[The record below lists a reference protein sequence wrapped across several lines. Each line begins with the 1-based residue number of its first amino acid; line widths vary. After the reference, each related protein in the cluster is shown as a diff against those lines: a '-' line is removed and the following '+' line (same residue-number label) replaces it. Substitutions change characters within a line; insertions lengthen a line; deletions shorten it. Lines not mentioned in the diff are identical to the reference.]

1 MVLTSKLIDGTF
13 PDYGRVI
20 PQNNDKELIVDKKD
34 FEAAVDRVSTISSE
48 RGRAVKLALSPG
60 KLVLSVTNPDSG
72 SATEELEVEYASDA
86 LDIGFNS
93 RYLLDIA
100 AQIEGEVAVLQA
112 RRSRL
117 ADAGAGQGQ
126 QGRALRADADAGVR
140 ASATRALTF
149 PLPLWERVA
158 PDKNAVVITERRVA
172 STIVCASEEIERSTC
187 CINPS
192 AEDTQSLPPLPTL
205 RQRQLLMTPSRI
217 HRLSLTHFRNYRA
230 ASVQARGDVVVLVG
244 PNGAGKTN
252 CLEAI
257 SFLSPGRGLRRA
269 TLEDVAD
276 NQGDGSW
283 AVSAE
288 VEGALGLATLGTGID
303 APGAEAA
310 STSRRCRIDREPVS
324 SATAFGD
331 HLRMV
336 WLTPAMDGLFMGAA
350 SERRRFFDRLVL
362 AIDSE
367 HSSRVSALER
377 SLRSRNRL
385 LEVRNYDDHWCD
397 AIERET
403 AELAVAVAATRGQT
417 VTRLAAMLRERGTAS
432 AFPSA
437 QIMLDGW
444 MENAL
449 VNEAATAVEDRYRE
463 ILRAGRARD
472 AAAGRTLD
480 GPHLTD
486 LEVVYA
492 PKNMP
497 ARDASTGEQKALLIG
512 LVLAHA
518 TLVAEMT
525 GIVPLLLLDEVVAHL
540 DPTGARRCSMSWQ
553 SSARRSG

>member
-1 MVLTSKLIDGTF
+1 M
-13 PDYGRVI
+13 
-20 PQNNDKELIVDKKD
+20 
-34 FEAAVDRVSTISSE
+34 
-48 RGRAVKLALSPG
+48 
-60 KLVLSVTNPDSG
+60 
-72 SATEELEVEYASDA
+72 
-86 LDIGFNS
+86 
-93 RYLLDIA
+93 
-100 AQIEGEVAVLQA
+100 
-112 RRSRL
+112 
-117 ADAGAGQGQ
+117 
-126 QGRALRADADAGVR
+126 
-140 ASATRALTF
+140 TR
-149 PLPLWERVA
+149 
-158 PDKNAVVITERRVA
+158 
-172 STIVCASEEIERSTC
+172 
-187 CINPS
+187 
-192 AEDTQSLPPLPTL
+192 
-205 RQRQLLMTPSRI
+205 SRI
-217 HRLSLTHFRNYRA
+217 HRLALTHFRNYRA
-230 ASVQARGDVVVLVG
+230 AGLEARADMVVLVG

-252 CLEAI
+252 CLEAL

-269 TLEDVAD
+269 TLEDIAD

-288 VEGALGLATLGTGID
+288 VEGALGLATLGTGI
-303 APGAEAA
+303 EAQHGEVQT
-310 STSRRCRIDREPVS
+310 TSRRCRIDREPVA
-324 SATAFGD
+324 SANAFGD

-336 WLTPAMDGLFMGAA
+336 WLTPSMDGLFVGPA

-385 LEVRNYDDHWCD
+385 LEVRNFDDHWCD

-417 VTRLAAMLRERGTAS
+417 ALKLAAMLRTRGQAS

-437 QIMLDGW
+437 EIALDGW

-449 VNEAATAVEDRYRE
+449 LSEPATAVEDRYRE
-463 ILRAGRARD
+463 ILRTSRARD

-486 LEVVYA
+486 LQVIYA

-518 TLVAEMT
+518 TLVAEST

-540 DPTGARRCSMSWQ
+540 DPNRRGALFAELAKLGAQVWLTGADPLQFSGIGEASDIFDVESGRITRR
-553 SSARRSG
+553 A

>member
-1 MVLTSKLIDGTF
+1 M
-13 PDYGRVI
+13 
-20 PQNNDKELIVDKKD
+20 
-34 FEAAVDRVSTISSE
+34 
-48 RGRAVKLALSPG
+48 
-60 KLVLSVTNPDSG
+60 SG
-72 SATEELEVEYASDA
+72 L
-86 LDIGFNS
+86 
-93 RYLLDIA
+93 
-100 AQIEGEVAVLQA
+100 
-112 RRSRL
+112 
-117 ADAGAGQGQ
+117 
-126 QGRALRADADAGVR
+126 
-140 ASATRALTF
+140 
-149 PLPLWERVA
+149 
-158 PDKNAVVITERRVA
+158 
-172 STIVCASEEIERSTC
+172 
-187 CINPS
+187 
-192 AEDTQSLPPLPTL
+192 
-205 RQRQLLMTPSRI
+205 TPSRI
-217 HRLSLTHFRNYRA
+217 HRLTLTHFRNYRSGSLTA
-230 ASVQARGDVVVLVG
+230 QGDMVVLVG

-257 SFLSPGRGLRRA
+257 SFLAPGRGLRRA

-303 APGAEAA
+303 PPQGE
-310 STSRRCRIDREPVS
+310 SSGGRRCRIDREPVA

-385 LEVRNYDDHWCD
+385 LEVRNYDDHWCA

-417 VTRLAAMLRERGTAS
+417 AVKLAAMLRARGQAS

-437 QIMLDGW
+437 EVALDGW

-449 VNEAATAVEDRYRE
+449 LNEPATAVEDRYRAM
-463 ILRAGRARD
+463 LRDNRVRD

-486 LEVVYA
+486 LQVVYA

-518 TLVAEMT
+518 ALVAEMT
-525 GIVPLLLLDEVVAHL
+525 GIVPLLLLDEIVAHL
-540 DPTGARRCSMSWQ
+540 DPGRRAALFDELRKLGAQVWLTGADPAAFGEIGSTGEMFNVVSGRIDRRN
-553 SSARRSG
+553 

>member
-1 MVLTSKLIDGTF
+1 
-13 PDYGRVI
+13 
-20 PQNNDKELIVDKKD
+20 
-34 FEAAVDRVSTISSE
+34 
-48 RGRAVKLALSPG
+48 
-60 KLVLSVTNPDSG
+60 
-72 SATEELEVEYASDA
+72 
-86 LDIGFNS
+86 
-93 RYLLDIA
+93 
-100 AQIEGEVAVLQA
+100 
-112 RRSRL
+112 
-117 ADAGAGQGQ
+117 
-126 QGRALRADADAGVR
+126 
-140 ASATRALTF
+140 
-149 PLPLWERVA
+149 
-158 PDKNAVVITERRVA
+158 
-172 STIVCASEEIERSTC
+172 
-187 CINPS
+187 
-192 AEDTQSLPPLPTL
+192 
-205 RQRQLLMTPSRI
+205 MTPSRI

-257 SFLSPGRGLRRA
+257 SYLAPGRGLRRA
-269 TLEDVAD
+269 TFEDVAD

-288 VEGALGLATLGTGID
+288 VEGALGLVTLGTGID
-303 APGAEAA
+303 PPRSDT
-310 STSRRCRIDREPVS
+310 STNRRCRIDREPVS
-324 SATAFGD
+324 SAAAFGD

-367 HSSRVSALER
+367 HASRVSALER

-417 VTRLAAMLRERGTAS
+417 AVKLAAMLRARGQAS

-437 QIMLDGW
+437 DVALDGW
-444 MENAL
+444 METAL
-449 VNEAATAVEDRYRE
+449 LGEPATAVEDRYRAL
-463 ILRAGRARD
+463 LRDNRARD

-486 LEVVYA
+486 LQVIYA
-492 PKNMP
+492 PKTMP

-512 LVLAHA
+512 LILAHA

-525 GIVPLLLLDEVVAHL
+525 GIIPLLLLDEIVAHL
-540 DPTGARRCSMSWQ
+540 DPGRRAALFDELTRLGAQVWLTGADPAAFGEIGPSGEVFNVESGRITRRT
-553 SSARRSG
+553 

>member
-1 MVLTSKLIDGTF
+1 M
-13 PDYGRVI
+13 
-20 PQNNDKELIVDKKD
+20 
-34 FEAAVDRVSTISSE
+34 
-48 RGRAVKLALSPG
+48 
-60 KLVLSVTNPDSG
+60 
-72 SATEELEVEYASDA
+72 
-86 LDIGFNS
+86 
-93 RYLLDIA
+93 
-100 AQIEGEVAVLQA
+100 
-112 RRSRL
+112 
-117 ADAGAGQGQ
+117 
-126 QGRALRADADAGVR
+126 
-140 ASATRALTF
+140 
-149 PLPLWERVA
+149 
-158 PDKNAVVITERRVA
+158 
-172 STIVCASEEIERSTC
+172 
-187 CINPS
+187 
-192 AEDTQSLPPLPTL
+192 
-205 RQRQLLMTPSRI
+205 
-217 HRLSLTHFRNYRA
+217 
-230 ASVQARGDVVVLVG
+230 VVLVG
-244 PNGAGKTN
+244 PNGAGKTK
-252 CLEAI
+252 CIEAI

-269 TLEDVAD
+269 TLDDVAD

-303 APGAEAA
+303 PQISSEGRGEEAA
-310 STSRRCRIDREPVS
+310 TSRRCRIDREPVT

-362 AIDSE
+362 AIDSQ

-403 AELAVAVAATRGQT
+403 AELAVAVAAMRGQT
-417 VTRLAAMLRERGTAS
+417 VTRLAAMLRTREGS
-432 AFPSA
+432 AFPNA
-437 QIMLDGW
+437 AIMLDGW

-449 VNEAATAVEDRYRE
+449 INEPATSVEDRYRE
-463 ILRAGRARD
+463 ILRASRQRD

-486 LEVVYA
+486 LQVIYA

-518 TLVAEMT
+518 NLVAEMT
-525 GIVPLLLLDEVVAHL
+525 GITPLLLLDEVIAHL
-540 DPTGARRCSMSWQ
+540 DPDRRIALFNELAKLGAQVWMTGADPAAFADVGAASEIFNVDSGRI
-553 SSARRSG
+553 ARRG

>member
-1 MVLTSKLIDGTF
+1 MT
-13 PDYGRVI
+13 PD
-20 PQNNDKELIVDKKD
+20 
-34 FEAAVDRVSTISSE
+34 
-48 RGRAVKLALSPG
+48 
-60 KLVLSVTNPDSG
+60 
-72 SATEELEVEYASDA
+72 
-86 LDIGFNS
+86 
-93 RYLLDIA
+93 
-100 AQIEGEVAVLQA
+100 
-112 RRSRL
+112 
-117 ADAGAGQGQ
+117 
-126 QGRALRADADAGVR
+126 
-140 ASATRALTF
+140 
-149 PLPLWERVA
+149 
-158 PDKNAVVITERRVA
+158 
-172 STIVCASEEIERSTC
+172 
-187 CINPS
+187 
-192 AEDTQSLPPLPTL
+192 
-205 RQRQLLMTPSRI
+205 MTPSRI
-217 HRLSLTHFRNYRA
+217 HRLALTHFRNYRA
-230 ASVQARGDVVVLVG
+230 ASLETRTDMVVLVG

-269 TLEDVAD
+269 TLEDIAD

-288 VEGALGLATLGTGID
+288 VEGALGLATLGTGI
-303 APGAEAA
+303 EAQQGEGQ
-310 STSRRCRIDREPVS
+310 STSRRCRIDREPVG
-324 SATAFGD
+324 SANAFGD

-336 WLTPAMDGLFMGAA
+336 WLTPSTDGLFVGPA

-385 LEVRNYDDHWCD
+385 LEVRNFDDHWCD

-417 VTRLAAMLRERGTAS
+417 AVKLAAMLRTRGQAS
-432 AFPSA
+432 AFPA
-437 QIMLDGW
+437 AEIALDGW

-449 VNEAATAVEDRYRE
+449 LSEPATAVEDRYRE
-463 ILRAGRARD
+463 ILRTSRARD

-486 LEVVYA
+486 LQVIYA

-518 TLVAEMT
+518 TLVAEST

-540 DPTGARRCSMSWQ
+540 DPNRRGALFAELAKLGAQVWLTGADPLQFSGVGEASDIFDVESGRI
-553 SSARRSG
+553 ARRA

>member
-1 MVLTSKLIDGTF
+1 M
-13 PDYGRVI
+13 
-20 PQNNDKELIVDKKD
+20 
-34 FEAAVDRVSTISSE
+34 
-48 RGRAVKLALSPG
+48 
-60 KLVLSVTNPDSG
+60 
-72 SATEELEVEYASDA
+72 
-86 LDIGFNS
+86 
-93 RYLLDIA
+93 
-100 AQIEGEVAVLQA
+100 
-112 RRSRL
+112 
-117 ADAGAGQGQ
+117 
-126 QGRALRADADAGVR
+126 
-140 ASATRALTF
+140 TR
-149 PLPLWERVA
+149 
-158 PDKNAVVITERRVA
+158 
-172 STIVCASEEIERSTC
+172 
-187 CINPS
+187 
-192 AEDTQSLPPLPTL
+192 
-205 RQRQLLMTPSRI
+205 SRI
-217 HRLSLTHFRNYRA
+217 HRLTLTHFRNYRA
-230 ASVQARGDVVVLVG
+230 AGIAARGDMVALVG

-257 SFLSPGRGLRRA
+257 SYLSPGRGLRRA

-303 APGAEAA
+303 APRDDAQG
-310 STSRRCRIDREPVS
+310 TSRRCRIDREPVN
-324 SATAFGD
+324 SAAAFGD

-336 WLTPAMDGLFMGAA
+336 WLTPSMDGLFMGSA

-417 VTRLAAMLRERGTAS
+417 AARLAAMLRERGDAT

-437 QIMLDGW
+437 PIMLDGW

-449 VNEAATAVEDRYRE
+449 VTEPATSVEDRYRQ
-463 ILRAGRARD
+463 ILRDSRARD

-486 LEVVYA
+486 LQVIYA

-518 TLVAEMT
+518 GLVADMT
-525 GIVPLLLLDEVVAHL
+525 GITPLLLLDEVVAHL
-540 DPTGARRCSMSWQ
+540 DPDRRRALFNELTKLGAQVWMTGADPAAFADIGASGEMFEVDSGRIGRR
-553 SSARRSG
+553 A

>member
-1 MVLTSKLIDGTF
+1 
-13 PDYGRVI
+13 
-20 PQNNDKELIVDKKD
+20 
-34 FEAAVDRVSTISSE
+34 
-48 RGRAVKLALSPG
+48 
-60 KLVLSVTNPDSG
+60 
-72 SATEELEVEYASDA
+72 
-86 LDIGFNS
+86 
-93 RYLLDIA
+93 
-100 AQIEGEVAVLQA
+100 
-112 RRSRL
+112 
-117 ADAGAGQGQ
+117 
-126 QGRALRADADAGVR
+126 
-140 ASATRALTF
+140 
-149 PLPLWERVA
+149 
-158 PDKNAVVITERRVA
+158 
-172 STIVCASEEIERSTC
+172 
-187 CINPS
+187 
-192 AEDTQSLPPLPTL
+192 
-205 RQRQLLMTPSRI
+205 MTASRI
-217 HRLSLTHFRNYRA
+217 HRLTLTHFRNYRA
-230 ASVQARGDVVVLVG
+230 ASLQTRADVVVLVG

-252 CLEAI
+252 CIEAI

-288 VEGALGLATLGTGID
+288 VEGALGLATLGTGIEAPQGD
-303 APGAEAA
+303 AGI
-310 STSRRCRIDREPVS
+310 SRRCRIDRESVA
-324 SATAFGD
+324 SAAAFGD

-350 SERRRFFDRLVL
+350 SERRRFFDRLVM

-385 LEVRNYDDHWCD
+385 LEVRNFDDHWCD

-417 VTRLAAMLRERGTAS
+417 LTRLAAMLRARGAQS

-437 QIMLDGW
+437 DIALDGW

-449 VNEAATAVEDRYRE
+449 LSETAVSVEDRYRE
-463 ILRAGRARD
+463 NLRNSRARD

-486 LEVVYA
+486 LQVVYA

-518 TLVAEMT
+518 NLVAEMT
-525 GIVPLLLLDEVVAHL
+525 GITPLLLLDEVVAHL
-540 DPTGARRCSMSWQ
+540 DPGRRAALFAELAKLGAQVWMTGADPAAFTEVGPLGEIFGVDGGQ
-553 SSARRSG
+553 ITRRS